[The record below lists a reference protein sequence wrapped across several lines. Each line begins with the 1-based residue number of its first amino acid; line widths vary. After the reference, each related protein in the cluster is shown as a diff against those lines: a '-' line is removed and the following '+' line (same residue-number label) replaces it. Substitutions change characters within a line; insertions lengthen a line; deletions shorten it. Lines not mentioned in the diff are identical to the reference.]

1 MLVHDLAPERRE
13 VDGLAALHH
22 GVGERMRLGV
32 AEPLEVD
39 GHAERGHLVVGDL
52 VARIGEDE
60 PGDLRVRQLLAV
72 ALLLNQ
78 LRGAESARCARRRV
92 HCSTMGVPGM
102 PREGAFPPSQAFT
115 VAPTSANSPS

>member
-1 MLVHDLAPERRE
+1 MLVHDLAPEGRE

-22 GVGERMRLGV
+22 RVGERVRLGV

-52 VARIGEDE
+52 VARVGEDE
-60 PGDLRVRQLLAV
+60 PGDLRVRQLSAV

-78 LRGAESARCARRRV
+78 LRGTQSSRCARRRV
-92 HCSTMGVPGM
+92 HCSTIGVPGM
-102 PREGAFPPSQAFT
+102 PRDGAFPPSQAFT